1 MPRRCCGR
9 PQRSTRRKRCCAGG
23 AQCGL
28 VWAMKGG
35 SEGFGLARAL
45 KAATPSLCGGRWWC
59 HELFL
64 KLLGSGA
71 QWGGGAI
78 LGGLQG
84 AELASSVHPVLEHE
98 SLGGKAQ
105 TST

>member
-1 MPRRCCGR
+1 MKDAEALLREAAAQQAEEVLCRGSSVR
-9 PQRSTRRKRCCAGG
+9 AGLG
-23 AQCGL
+23 HFQ
-28 VWAMKGG
+28 GG

-71 QWGGGAI
+71 QWGGGAR
-78 LGGLQG
+78 
-84 AELASSVHPVLEHE
+84 V
-98 SLGGKAQ
+98 
-105 TST
+105 